1 MTVSPRLSPYEMLVA
16 VRPQLL
22 EGPAN
27 TDAISLLG
35 QAVSDV
41 LDDDSSESVVL
52 QLVADLE
59 SARSSAMTAD
69 INRRWALPLTALLG
83 LLRQHLHNRSVQS
96 AAIDPASVTLRDKVL
111 AALDVGIDTPTA
123 IGEYVQSPTTVVSR
137 VLRQLAEQGRVQ
149 RAEAGED
156 KRRRPYRR
164 ADAAP
169 ELSQLIDPDT
179 ESSPE
184 RGIADVAA
192 LIDFAERQTHCNIK
206 TASALLPN
214 LIAAGSDEHL
224 SPSLRVSALGVAG
237 VIVRAD
243 GASNAG
249 DDALDLAETAEV
261 VAAGSGDNLLRARAA
276 YDRAR
281 AVLFAMPHEIETCLS
296 DLRRAEEFAQGDWS
310 PAGQIL
316 LGWCAY
322 THGLI
327 EEGKDL
333 TSATKYANEALT
345 FFRNAGFDY
354 GATAALTQLARVD
367 YANAA
372 WEDAAD
378 HALEALSIANSH
390 GYLRLMAESSFWAG
404 DLLSEN
410 DPHRAEQLFTTAAE
424 IFEAVG
430 SRHWRALSYA
440 ARALAKVR
448 RDPGLLGEKAEGLL
462 NYLLQLQEE
471 MSTSETSWAAA
482 VLNRW
487 IGVCARYARQYEVAQ
502 EHLDASVDQY
512 VATTSAPGLLLAKAG
527 LLATKGEHFEIEGV
541 DLAGVL
547 EDDDFAFGAGNVA
560 PAAKGALEQ
569 LEGGALREFGAF

>member
-16 VRPQLL
+16 VRPRLL

-27 TDAISLLG
+27 AGAISLLG

-96 AAIDPASVTLRDKVL
+96 AAIDPTSVTLRDKVL

-137 VLRQLAEQGRVQ
+137 VLRQLAKQGRVVP
-149 RAEAGED
+149 AEAGED

-169 ELSQLIDPDT
+169 ELSQLIDPGI
-179 ESSPE
+179 ESSPD

-192 LIDFAERQTHCNIK
+192 LIAFAEHQTHCNIK

-261 VAAGSGDNLLRARAA
+261 VAAGSGDDLLLARAA

-296 DLRRAEEFAQGDWS
+296 DLRRAEGFAKGHWS
-310 PAGQIL
+310 PAGQIR
-316 LGWCAY
+316 LGWCAH
-322 THGLI
+322 TRGLI

-333 TSATKYANEALT
+333 TSATKHANDALT
-345 FFRNAGFDY
+345 FFKNAGFDY

-372 WEDAAD
+372 WEDAAN
-378 HALEALSIANSH
+378 HALKALSIANSH

-404 DLLSEN
+404 ELLSEN
-410 DPHRAEQLFTTAAE
+410 DPQRAEQLFTTAGE

-430 SRHWRALSYA
+430 SQHERLLSYA
-440 ARALAKVR
+440 ARAVAKVR
-448 RDPGLLGEKAEGLL
+448 RDPRVRGEKAEDLL
-462 NYLLQLQEE
+462 NHLRQLQEA
-471 MSTSETSWAAA
+471 MSTSETYWAAA

-487 IGVCARYARQYEVAQ
+487 IEVCARYARQYEVAQ
-502 EHLDASVDQY
+502 ELHDGIQ
-512 VATTSAPGLLLAKAG
+512 
-527 LLATKGEHFEIEGV
+527 IR
-541 DLAGVL
+541 
-547 EDDDFAFGAGNVA
+547 
-560 PAAKGALEQ
+560 
-569 LEGGALREFGAF
+569 GGGPKPQAR